1 MPYQH
6 VRPTRVV
13 ALSPTKAATA
23 VGIRQERIAAA
34 IRSGELRIHRIG
46 TKTRI
51 TMRALW
57 DWIQKI
63 KARRTDAPNRQ
74 ISVER

>member
-6 VRPTRVV
+6 VRPTPVV
-13 ALSPTKAATA
+13 ALSPTKAAAA

-34 IRSGELRIHRIG
+34 IRSGELRSHRIG

-51 TMRALW
+51 TTRALW
-57 DWIQKI
+57 DWIESYP
-63 KARRTDAPNRQ
+63 ATTGNSHAA
-74 ISVER
+74 